1 MAIGYKGPRK
11 KPIKD
16 IAMALPIREGVSDI
30 IISKLFD
37 FVKKKKR
44 KVNLESFK
52 SGFNF

>member
-37 FVKKKKR
+37 FEKKKG
-44 KVNLESFK
+44 K
-52 SGFNF
+52 SIWTVSNRN